1 MTKSMDLTK
10 GHISSELLRLAIPIF
25 ATSFIQVAYG
35 FIDTFW
41 IGRLSDEAVAA
52 VGTCGYFLWLGASIA
67 LICKVGGNVKISQS
81 IGANETEQA
90 KKYISHSIL
99 LNALIAFIYMLILVA
114 FNKSIIGFFNLGDV
128 ATEGLAQEY
137 LVIIGASMIFYFF
150 NPVISAIITSFGNS
164 RVPFIMNSIGLVFN
178 ILLDP
183 VLIFGFGGLPKLGVV
198 GAALATALS
207 QVLVSTLFIGYI
219 MYNTRKGKLPLFR
232 GLSFTKVKWNITK
245 DILLIGLPAAIQAA
259 LFAGFSIIIA
269 KIIALW
275 GTYAIAAQKVGAQIE
290 SISWATCEGF
300 SVAVSTFIGQNY
312 GAKKYDRLKKGYMVS
327 IGMVTVIGTVATIL
341 LLTLNEEIYN
351 LFVSE
356 PETIAIGINYLI
368 IIAFSQIFM
377 CIEIATMGAF
387 NGISKPGISAIV
399 VISLTALRIPM
410 ALALSATS
418 LDING
423 IWWALTITSI
433 LKGIFLLIMFI
444 MYMEKKIKPQLK
456 ELKIS

>member
-1 MTKSMDLTK
+1 MTKSMDLTE

-81 IGANETEQA
+81 IGANETDQA

-99 LNALIAFIYMLILVA
+99 LNILIAFIYMLILVV
-114 FNKSIIGFFNLGDV
+114 FNRSIISFFSLGDV
-128 ATEGLAQEY
+128 ATEELAQNY
-137 LVIIGASMIFYFF
+137 LIIISASMIFYFF
-150 NPVISAIITSFGNS
+150 NPVISAIITAFGNS
-164 RVPFIMNSIGLVFN
+164 RVPFVINSIGLVFN

-183 VLIFGFGGLPKLGVV
+183 VLIFGLGGLPKLGVV

-207 QVLVSTLFIGYI
+207 QVLVSAIFIGYI
-219 MYNTRKGKLPLFR
+219 LYNTRKGKLPLFR
-232 GLSFTKVKWNITK
+232 GLSFTKVEWKITK
-245 DILLIGLPAAIQAA
+245 EILLIGLPAAIQSA
-259 LFAGFSIIIA
+259 LLAGFSIIVARIV
-269 KIIALW
+269 ALW

-312 GAKKYDRLKKGYMVS
+312 GAKKYDRLKKGYKVS
-327 IGMVTVIGTVATIL
+327 IGMVTVIGTIATII
-341 LLTLNEEIYN
+341 LLTLNEQIYDI
-351 LFVSE
+351 FVSE
-356 PETIAIGINYLI
+356 PETIAIGVNYLI

-387 NGISKPGISAIV
+387 NGISKPGISAII
-399 VISLTALRIPM
+399 VIALTALRVPM
-410 ALALSATS
+410 ALALSATP

-423 IWWALTITSI
+423 IWWTVSITSI
-433 LKGIFLLIMFI
+433 LKGIFLLIIFLV
-444 MYMEKKIKPQLK
+444 YMEKKIKPQLNT
-456 ELKIS
+456 